1 MAAIPLRAV
10 EAPEAEASASQYLTF
25 LLSDEV
31 FAMDIR
37 TVREII
43 QYGSMTTVPLMPEFV
58 RGVINLRGAV
68 VPVIDLQ
75 ARFGRAQA
83 EVGKKT
89 CIVVFD
95 AVRQGERLE
104 LGLLVDAV
112 SEVIDIPASQVEP
125 APSFGTSVR
134 REFIRGMGKVAQGRF
149 VIILEP
155 DKALDVDEMA
165 SLCEDAVRGE
175 AVAA

>member
-1 MAAIPLRAV
+1 MSKEQLEAGAV
-10 EAPEAEASASQYLTF
+10 SGATQYLTF
-25 LLSDEV
+25 NLGDEV

-43 QYGSMTTVPLMPEFV
+43 QYGAMTTVPLMPEFV

-75 ARFGRAQA
+75 ARFGRPAAQ
-83 EVGKKT
+83 VGKKS

-95 AVRQGERLE
+95 TLREGERVE

-112 SEVIDIPASQVEP
+112 SEVIDIPADQIEP
-125 APSFGTSVR
+125 PPDFGASVR
-134 REFIRGMGKVAQGRF
+134 RDFIRGMGKVANRF

-155 DKALDVDEMA
+155 GRTLDVTEMA
-165 SLCEDAVRGE
+165 GLCE
-175 AVAA
+175 AAQQPLASAPALP